1 MIAAS
6 SHQPVLMQEAITG
19 LAISSRGR
27 YVDGTYG
34 RGGHSAGILA
44 ELGAEGRL
52 LAFDKDIDAVEH
64 GRARFGDDPRFAI
77 VHAGFEELERYV
89 VPWLAGAPLA
99 GVLLDLGVS
108 SPQLDTAAR
117 GFSFMR
123 DGPLDMRLDTRRGQ
137 TAAEWLASAD
147 VAELARVLAVY
158 GEERRARQLARII
171 VRERD
176 REPITTTRRL
186 AEIIERHSP
195 QRPQRIHPA
204 TRVFQALRIR
214 INAELDALASAL
226 EQAVALLA
234 PGGRCCVISFHSL
247 EDRLVKQFFNSRARV
262 DPVYAGLPNIPAE
275 ALPKIKKIGRLIR
288 PSEAECAANP
298 RARSAR
304 LRVIEKCE
312 VPQS

>member
-1 MIAAS
+1 VIAPC
-6 SHQPVLMQEAITG
+6 SHQPVLVREAIAG
-19 LAISSRGR
+19 LSISSRGR

-44 ELGAEGRL
+44 ELGDEGRL

-64 GRARFGDDPRFAI
+64 GRARFGDDPRFTI
-77 VHAGFEELERYV
+77 VHAGFEQLREFVE
-89 VPWLAGAPLA
+89 PWLAGAPLD

-123 DGPLDMRLDTRRGQ
+123 DGPLDMRLNTHRGE
-137 TAAEWLASAD
+137 TAAQWLAGVG
-147 VAELARVLAVY
+147 VAELAQVLSTY

-176 REPITTTRRL
+176 RAPITTTRQL
-186 AEIIERHSP
+186 AELIERHSP

-214 INAELDALASAL
+214 VNAELDALAAAL
-226 EQAVALLA
+226 VQCIELLA

-247 EDRLVKQFFNSRARV
+247 EDRIVKRFFNERARV
-262 DPVYAGLPNIPAE
+262 DPVYAGLPNVPPA
-275 ALPKIKKIGRLIR
+275 ARPTVKKIGRLIR

-304 LRVIEKCE
+304 LRIVEKCE
-312 VPQS
+312 VPGP

>member
-1 MIAAS
+1 VTATS
-6 SHQPVLMQEAITG
+6 GHQPVLMREAIAG
-19 LAISSRGR
+19 LAICRRGC

-44 ELGAEGRL
+44 ELEAEGRL

-64 GRARFGDDPRFAI
+64 GRARFGDDPRFTI
-77 VHAGFEELERYV
+77 VHAGFEHLSEYV
-89 VPWLAGAPLA
+89 VPWLRGAPLA

-117 GFSFMR
+117 GFSFMK
-123 DGPLDMRLDTRRGQ
+123 DGPLDMRLNTQHGQ
-137 TAAEWLASAD
+137 TAAEWLAS
-147 VAELARVLAVY
+147 VGVPELEQVLARF

-171 VRERD
+171 IRERD

-214 INAELDALASAL
+214 VNAELDALASAL
-226 EQAVALLA
+226 EQAIELLA

-247 EDRLVKQFFNSRARV
+247 EDRIVKRFFNTQASV
-262 DPVYAGLPNIPAE
+262 DPVYAGLPDIPPE
-275 ALPKIKKIGRLIR
+275 AQPTIRKIGRLIR
-288 PSEAECAANP
+288 PSEAECVANP
-298 RARSAR
+298 RSRSAR
-304 LRVIEKCE
+304 LRIVEKCE
-312 VPQS
+312 AQP